1 MNIAEYKRDVWGREV
16 LLGVSWELLWVVIA
30 LAFTFIA
37 VHAVVMAVLR
47 RRASKP
53 SSAGAHVKRHAAID
67 RVFHWVMAISVIVL
81 LATGVLPIIGV
92 EFAWLTI
99 HWIAGLVLT
108 AAVLFHIVRATF
120 WQDLWSVWISPKDF
134 KELSDKSVKPGK
146 YSLAQKSM
154 HAAVT
159 ILTLLVIA
167 SGLVMFAMI
176 DTPWWDRSNALSEST
191 LGWMFLIHGLTTLG
205 LIAVVSLHIYFGL
218 RPEKLF
224 YTRSMIKG
232 WISEE
237 ELKAN
242 HDPGRWTPKES
253 A

>member
-16 LLGVSWELLWVVIA
+16 LLGVSWELLWVVVA
-30 LAFTFIA
+30 LALSFIA
-37 VHAVVMAVLR
+37 IHAVVMAVLR

-53 SSAGAHVKRHAAID
+53 SSAGAQLPRHAGVD
-67 RVFHWVMAISVIVL
+67 RVFHWVMAVSVLVL
-81 LATGVLPIIGV
+81 LATGVLPIIGI

-108 AAVLFHIVRATF
+108 AAVLFHIVRASF
-120 WQDLWSVWISPKDF
+120 WQDFWSMWLSPGDL
-134 KELSDKSVKPGK
+134 KELSDSSVKPGK

-154 HAAVT
+154 HLAVT
-159 ILTLLVIA
+159 VLTLLVIA

-176 DTPWWDRSNALSEST
+176 DTPWWERSNALSEST
-191 LGWMFLIHGLTTLG
+191 LGWVFLFHGLSTLG
-205 LIAVVSLHIYFGL
+205 LLAVVSLHIYFGL

-224 YTRSMIKG
+224 YTRSMISG
-232 WISEE
+232 WISED

-242 HDPGRWTPKES
+242 HDPARWSPKQS